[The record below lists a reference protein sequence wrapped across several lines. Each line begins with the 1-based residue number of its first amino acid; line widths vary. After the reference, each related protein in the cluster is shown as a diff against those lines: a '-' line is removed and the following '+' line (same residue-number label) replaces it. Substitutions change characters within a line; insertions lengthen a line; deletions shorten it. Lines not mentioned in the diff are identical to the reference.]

1 MKSKVGAIRIRTDR
15 FTTHVYWARIGHESL
30 NNTSKKMTY
39 AG

>member
-1 MKSKVGAIRIRTDR
+1 MKSEVGVFRIRTDR
-15 FTTHVYWARIGHESL
+15 FTTHVYLTRIGHESL